1 MFVFLRRKITVFIF
15 QNKMEG
21 KRGRSPSSTPSTNQ
35 NKFRR
40 HSHETTSDA
49 APPSD
54 EVRIIYGNA
63 PDRDKRTGGHQKR
76 ESPLSSA
83 RQPHNRRD
91 SSPSP
96 SSRPAKS
103 ETRQGAASD
112 SRHSQTA
119 FGSSGRVSN
128 NDGGGEQRNEA
139 RPGTTTFNSP
149 VTSRRSCSDD
159 VMSGSVEELRR
170 YIRSMEQERK
180 VLEADVEAGRL
191 KAQCHKCSWLAVPVL
206 NEKIKSL
213 ILFGCL

>member
-1 MFVFLRRKITVFIF
+1 MFVFLRRKITVLIL

-21 KRGRSPSSTPSTNQ
+21 KRGRSPSSSLFMNQ

-91 SSPSP
+91 RSP
-96 SSRPAKS
+96 SSRPAQS
-103 ETRQGAASD
+103 ETRQQGVAGSD

-191 KAQCHKCSWLAVPVL
+191 KAQCHKCS
-206 NEKIKSL
+206 
-213 ILFGCL
+213 